1 MKKVAYKRM
10 DYARFV
16 DDYPENFN
24 EVVEIPEVEKR
35 VNSTDAI
42 LQEIYAPD
50 PRTGLP
56 TGDIGYFVSDKA
68 NPEIKQFI
76 LEQLFMDVSGSA
88 NLSAPKGLSDDDIL
102 LLSRQSGE
110 SNQDYMQR
118 LNGEIDNF
126 KRINDELSKRTVPDD
141 KVQQP
146 TVE

>member
-1 MKKVAYKRM
+1 MKRDAYKRM

-16 DDYPENFN
+16 DDNPDNFN
-24 EVVEIPEVEKR
+24 EVVEVIDAEKR
-35 VNSTDAI
+35 VSPTDAI

-76 LEQLFMDVSGSA
+76 LEQLFMDVSASA
-88 NLSAPKGLSDDDIL
+88 NPTAPKGLSDDDIL
-102 LLSRQSGE
+102 LLSRQTGE
-110 SNQDYMQR
+110 SNQDYMNR

-126 KRINDELSKRTVPDD
+126 KRINDELSKRSVSKDS
-141 KVQQP
+141 VQQSP
-146 TVE
+146 VE